1 MAVDALD
8 DFLSAQLDNF
18 ATRIRLAAAPTPDYA
33 AAVQQLQHRIAA
45 LDAHN
50 SKLATQCIRLAT
62 VLPPREPQFRD
73 RFAWQN
79 GSPPPLVAGFS
90 HYRAL
95 QPSGI
100 GGLSPRFPRQP
111 KDPSPSEMQASSEAS
126 EQLRKQ
132 LEKALS
138 MHGELMA
145 HVKKAAEEDA
155 ARRAEAEA
163 DRRSRSHLEKANKSS
178 GGPVNAVEAQSLQ
191 SFASTVAGVNEQ
203 GSDEAV
209 ATAVGATAGR
219 TASAT
224 EGAKTRFSGMAAAV
238 MAVLFALRLR
248 ARRAAS
254 HSISEE
260 EAFALLG
267 ALSSRA
273 VEWLRVPL
281 RPIVQSIIADTR
293 LHLDWGESGAQGFF
307 RRRPS
312 SDMATEVEKTSHKL
326 HELRVRTRSV
336 LDALLSAVQDAPVP
350 LLHSLNML
358 CHKRVIWPKEF
369 PLWPS
374 ERAVLVRQK
383 NDADMATALGSARLV
398 IGFIITRVVI
408 QQLLLQPKENGVAAA
423 KPSSRAMSNLKAL
436 AAMLH
441 YICHSALAGG
451 EPGGELVAAADR
463 SLEPDEEATQ
473 TFGPALGKLRQ
484 HGLPLLETWIGEN
497 RGAIHTWAL
506 TMLRA
511 ARRGRE
517 VSVGVLARS
526 VGAFRAGRVQL

>member
-163 DRRSRSHLEKANKSS
+163 DRRPRSHIEKARKSIVC
-178 GGPVNAVEAQSLQ
+178 PVNAVEAQSLQ

-203 GSDEAV
+203 GSDKAV
-209 ATAVGATAGR
+209 ATAVGVTAGR
-219 TASAT
+219 KASAT
-224 EGAKTRFSGMAAAV
+224 EGAKTRFSGIAAAG

-248 ARRAAS
+248 ARAAS

-260 EAFALLG
+260 EALALL
-267 ALSSRA
+267 ASLSSRA

-293 LHLDWGESGAQGFF
+293 LHLDWGEGGGSGGALGFF

-312 SDMATEVEKTSHKL
+312 SDMATEVDKTSHKL

-336 LDALLSAVQDAPVP
+336 LDALLSAVQDAPAP

-358 CHKRVIWPKEF
+358 CHKRVVWPKEF

-383 NDADMATALGSARLV
+383 NGTDMATALGSARLAL
-398 IGFIITRVVI
+398 GLIITRVVI
-408 QQLLLQPKENGVAAA
+408 QQLLLQPKEYGVAAA

-473 TFGPALGKLRQ
+473 SFGPALGKLRQ
-484 HGLPLLETWIGEN
+484 HGLPLLESWIGEN

-511 ARRGRE
+511 ARRG
-517 VSVGVLARS
+517 
-526 VGAFRAGRVQL
+526 

>member
-1 MAVDALD
+1 MWLR
-8 DFLSAQLDNF
+8 L
-18 ATRIRLAAAPTPDYA
+18 TREG
-33 AAVQQLQHRIAA
+33 
-45 LDAHN
+45 
-50 SKLATQCIRLAT
+50 
-62 VLPPREPQFRD
+62 VL
-73 RFAWQN
+73 WT
-79 GSPPPLVAGFS
+79 
-90 HYRAL
+90 
-95 QPSGI
+95 
-100 GGLSPRFPRQP
+100 
-111 KDPSPSEMQASSEAS
+111 
-126 EQLRKQ
+126 QLRKQ

-138 MHGELMA
+138 RHCELMA

-203 GSDEAV
+203 GSDKAV
-209 ATAVGATAGR
+209 ATAVGVTAGR
-219 TASAT
+219 KASAT
-224 EGAKTRFSGMAAAV
+224 EGAKTRFSGIAAAG

-248 ARRAAS
+248 ARAAS

-260 EAFALLG
+260 EALALL
-267 ALSSRA
+267 ASLSSRA
-273 VEWLRVPL
+273 AEWLRVPL

-293 LHLDWGESGAQGFF
+293 LHLDWGESGALGFF

-312 SDMATEVEKTSHKL
+312 SAMATDVERTSHKL

-336 LDALLSAVQDAPVP
+336 LDALLSAVQDAPAP

-358 CHKRVIWPKEF
+358 CHKRVVWPKEF

-463 SLEPDEEATQ
+463 SLQPDVEAAKS
-473 TFGPALGKLRQ
+473 FGPALGRLRQ

-511 ARRGRE
+511 ARRG
-517 VSVGVLARS
+517 
-526 VGAFRAGRVQL
+526 

>member
-1 MAVDALD
+1 MCSEYRRSGDRNRDEQFKNGAKALSRQAQSECNQIAMRASSSRGRQEMAVDALD

-163 DRRSRSHLEKANKSS
+163 DRLA
-178 GGPVNAVEAQSLQ
+178 
-191 SFASTVAGVNEQ
+191 
-203 GSDEAV
+203 
-209 ATAVGATAGR
+209 
-219 TASAT
+219 
-224 EGAKTRFSGMAAAV
+224 
-238 MAVLFALRLR
+238 R
-248 ARRAAS
+248 AREAYAEMRDEQRREEQRRQ
-254 HSISEE
+254 HERLEE
-260 EAFALLG
+260 ESAHATLMAEARALEV
-267 ALSSRA
+267 RA
-273 VEWLRVPL
+273 
-281 RPIVQSIIADTR
+281 
-293 LHLDWGESGAQGFF
+293 
-307 RRRPS
+307 
-312 SDMATEVEKTSHKL
+312 
-326 HELRVRTRSV
+326 
-336 LDALLSAVQDAPVP
+336 
-350 LLHSLNML
+350 
-358 CHKRVIWPKEF
+358 
-369 PLWPS
+369 
-374 ERAVLVRQK
+374 
-383 NDADMATALGSARLV
+383 
-398 IGFIITRVVI
+398 
-408 QQLLLQPKENGVAAA
+408 
-423 KPSSRAMSNLKAL
+423 
-436 AAMLH
+436 
-441 YICHSALAGG
+441 
-451 EPGGELVAAADR
+451 
-463 SLEPDEEATQ
+463 
-473 TFGPALGKLRQ
+473 
-484 HGLPLLETWIGEN
+484 LETA
-497 RGAIHTWAL
+497 RGPLMTSDDL
-506 TMLRA
+506 
-511 ARRGRE
+511 
-517 VSVGVLARS
+517 
-526 VGAFRAGRVQL
+526 